1 MIEVIFGK
9 GLVFVNHDTESSGI
23 KNHESVGKILIDAA

>member
-1 MIEVIFGK
+1 MIEVTFCK

-23 KNHESVGKILIDAA
+23 RNHDSVGKILIDAV